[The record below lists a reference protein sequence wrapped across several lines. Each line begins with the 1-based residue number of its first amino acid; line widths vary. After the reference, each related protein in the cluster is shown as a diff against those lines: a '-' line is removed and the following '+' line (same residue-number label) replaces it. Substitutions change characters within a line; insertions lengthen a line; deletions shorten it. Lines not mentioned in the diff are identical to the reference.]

1 MTRVPCQKGTSVL
14 PVILAL
20 KQRPDAKRL
29 VPEPLWKY
37 FDEHLVVGGWYP
49 ERDYWVLI
57 EALVKAIDPK
67 LVGGDV
73 WRYFAKFSAQTDIAG
88 GAKKAT
94 GPAGSAGAGSQGVY
108 RNFAAVDAHD
118 AEAFFRRVIRLWSQ
132 YHDTGAMQIRG
143 GRAIS
148 NSLFMRLVGFH
159 IPIEG
164 FVRLQGYYVEEF
176 GRVVGLA
183 LESRVKRSTASGDL
197 LCEWEILMERTPR
210 SEAYIAS
217 LPPVQV

>member
-1 MTRVPCQKGTSVL
+1 MARVPCQKGTSVL

-20 KQRPDAKRL
+20 KQLPDVKRL

-37 FDEHLVVGGWYP
+37 LDEHIVVGGWYP

-57 EALVKAIDPK
+57 EALVKTIDPN
-67 LVGGDV
+67 VAGGDV
-73 WRYFAKFSAQTDIAG
+73 WRYFAKFSAQTDIG
-88 GAKKAT
+88 GAGKNAAANNK
-94 GPAGSAGAGSQGVY
+94 GVY
-108 RNFAAVDAHD
+108 RNFAAIDAQD
-118 AEAFFRRVIRLWSQ
+118 AEAFFRRVTRLWTQ
-132 YHDTGAMQIRG
+132 YHDTGSLQIRA

-164 FVRLQGYYVEEF
+164 FVRLQGYYIEEF
-176 GRVVGLA
+176 GRLVGLK
-183 LESRVKRSTASGDL
+183 LESKVRHSTASGDP
-197 LCEWEILMERTPR
+197 LCEWEILMERTPG

-217 LPPVQV
+217 LPPLQV

>member
-1 MTRVPCQKGTSVL
+1 MPRVPCQKGTSVL

-20 KQRPDAKRL
+20 KQRPDAKRF

-37 FDEHLVVGGWYP
+37 FDEHIVVGGWYP

-57 EALVKAIDPK
+57 EALVKSIDPK

-73 WRYFAKFSAQTDIAG
+73 WRHFAKFSAQTDIAG
-88 GAKKAT
+88 VAKNAA
-94 GPAGSAGAGSQGVY
+94 GPAGAQGVY

-118 AEAFFRRVIRLWSQ
+118 AEAFFRRVIRLWTQ
-132 YHDTGAMQIRG
+132 YHDTGALQIRG

-159 IPIEG
+159 IPLEG
-164 FVRLQGYYVEEF
+164 FVRLLGYYIEEF
-176 GRVVGLA
+176 GRVVGLR
-183 LESRVKRSTASGDL
+183 LESKVKRSTASGDL
-197 LCEWEILMERTPR
+197 LCEWEILLDRTPR
-210 SEAYIAS
+210 SEAYIAT
-217 LPPVQV
+217 LPPVQL